1 MQIRRINNINN
12 QENKTIKEKSN
23 NIFCKIIIFSLLII
37 LSINVFTN
45 VQATENI
52 ANNSETSSTLQTAD
66 NKNLKSYTLEDPGM
80 YIKIDTN
87 MIEIVSGLENNDERL
102 NTIENKE
109 EYKSYLEQSG
119 IVLDAVNSVGENN
132 DKEIIV
138 VKSNNVAYQTLP
150 NLNQFSEED
159 LNNYYSQFIESIKSQ
174 AEKTQIEVQK
184 EELYKTQ
191 NGNVYFHIISQ
202 GEIGGI
208 PAKLS
213 TYYTIMNQ
221 RLVTI
226 GFRYFN
232 TEIDSNENT
241 VIEAITFE
249 NLPRDNSYQEQMN
262 KVTTIVIIILA
273 IFIITFLIIRRK
285 DAKKISSEVKDKE
298 LKSYLKFGG
307 ILSLMWILMIYQ
319 VYLRILDINTLIQ
332 TEGILAYRII
342 MIIECILAVTV
353 NLFIA
358 IKILIRKSKSVKHI
372 KIGLIIN
379 AIIILIASLTRII
392 SMMVVQKSLPSMDY
406 FEQELSLLIY
416 NVVYTAIW
424 ILYMKFSQRVKIY
437 YYEQDEI
444 HYYRLNEIIKN
455 IKDKIRNKK
464 EKQTNKTKNKGKK

>member
-1 MQIRRINNINN
+1 MRIKKINNK
-12 QENKTIKEKSN
+12 ENKIIKEKNN
-23 NIFCKIIIFSLLII
+23 NIFCKIIILSLLII
-37 LSINVFTN
+37 LSINIFTK

-52 ANNSETSSTLQTAD
+52 ANNSETNSTLQTAD

-119 IVLDAVNSVGENN
+119 IVLDAVNNIGENN

-138 VKSNNVAYQTLP
+138 VKSNNVTYQTLP
-150 NLNQFSEED
+150 NLNQFAEED
-159 LNNYYSQFIESIKSQ
+159 LNNYYSQFMESIKSQ

-208 PAKLS
+208 PTKLS

-332 TEGILAYRII
+332 TDGILAYRII
-342 MIIECILAVTV
+342 MIIECILAFAV

-358 IKILIRKSKSVKHI
+358 IKILIRKKQSVKHI
-372 KIGLIIN
+372 KMGLIIN
-379 AIIILIASLTRII
+379 AVIILIASLTRII
-392 SMMVVQKSLPSMDY
+392 SMIAVQKNIPSIEY
-406 FEQELSLLIY
+406 FEQEFSLLIY
-416 NVVYTAIW
+416 NAVYTAIW
-424 ILYMKFSQRVKIY
+424 FFYMKFSQRVKIY

-444 HYYRLNEIIKN
+444 HYYRLNEMIKN
-455 IKDKIRNKK
+455 IKEKIKNKK
-464 EKQTNKTKNKGKK
+464 EKHTSETKKKGKK

>member
-1 MQIRRINNINN
+1 MRIKKINNK
-12 QENKTIKEKSN
+12 ENKIIKEKNN
-23 NIFCKIIIFSLLII
+23 NIFCKIIILSLLII
-37 LSINVFTN
+37 LSINIFTK

-52 ANNSETSSTLQTAD
+52 ANNSETNSTLQTAD

-119 IVLDAVNSVGENN
+119 IVLDAVNNIGENN

-138 VKSNNVAYQTLP
+138 VKSNNVTYQTLP

-159 LNNYYSQFIESIKSQ
+159 LNNYYSQFMESIKSQ

-208 PAKLS
+208 PTKLS

-241 VIEAITFE
+241 VIEATTFE

-332 TEGILAYRII
+332 TDGILAYRII
-342 MIIECILAVTV
+342 MIIECILAFAV

-358 IKILIRKSKSVKHI
+358 IKILIRKKQSVKHI
-372 KIGLIIN
+372 KMGLIIN
-379 AIIILIASLTRII
+379 AVIILIASLTRII
-392 SMMVVQKSLPSMDY
+392 SMIAVQKKIPSIEY
-406 FEQELSLLIY
+406 FEQEFSLLIY
-416 NVVYTAIW
+416 NAVYTAIW
-424 ILYMKFSQRVKIY
+424 FFYMKFSQRVKIY

-444 HYYRLNEIIKN
+444 HYYRLNEMIKN
-455 IKDKIRNKK
+455 IKEKIKNKK
-464 EKQTNKTKNKGKK
+464 EKHTSETKKKGKE

>member
-1 MQIRRINNINN
+1 MRIKKINNK
-12 QENKTIKEKSN
+12 ENKIIKEKNN
-23 NIFCKIIIFSLLII
+23 NIFCKIIILSLLII
-37 LSINVFTN
+37 LSINIFTK

-52 ANNSETSSTLQTAD
+52 ANNSETNSTLQTAD

-119 IVLDAVNSVGENN
+119 IVLDAVNNIGENN

-138 VKSNNVAYQTLP
+138 VKSNNIAYQTLP

-159 LNNYYSQFIESIKSQ
+159 LNNYYSQFMESIKSQ

-208 PAKLS
+208 PTKLS

-332 TEGILAYRII
+332 TDGILAYRII
-342 MIIECILAVTV
+342 MIIECILAFAV

-358 IKILIRKSKSVKHI
+358 IKILIRKKQSVKHI
-372 KIGLIIN
+372 KMGLIIN
-379 AIIILIASLTRII
+379 AVIILIASLTRII
-392 SMMVVQKSLPSMDY
+392 SMIAVQKNIPSIEY
-406 FEQELSLLIY
+406 FEQEFSLLIY
-416 NVVYTAIW
+416 NAVYTAIW
-424 ILYMKFSQRVKIY
+424 FFYMKFSQRVKIY

-444 HYYRLNEIIKN
+444 HYYRLNEMIKN
-455 IKDKIRNKK
+455 IKEKIKNKK
-464 EKQTNKTKNKGKK
+464 EKHTSETKKKGKE

>member
-1 MQIRRINNINN
+1 MRIKKINNK
-12 QENKTIKEKSN
+12 ENKIIKEKNN
-23 NIFCKIIIFSLLII
+23 NIFCKIIILSLLII
-37 LSINVFTN
+37 LSINIFTK

-52 ANNSETSSTLQTAD
+52 ANNSETNSTLQTAD

-80 YIKIDTN
+80 HIKIDTN

-119 IVLDAVNSVGENN
+119 IVLDAVNNIGENN

-159 LNNYYSQFIESIKSQ
+159 LNNYYSQFMESIKSQ

-208 PAKLS
+208 PTKLS

-332 TEGILAYRII
+332 TDGILAYRII
-342 MIIECILAVTV
+342 MIIECILAFAV

-358 IKILIRKSKSVKHI
+358 IKILIRKKQSVKHI
-372 KIGLIIN
+372 KMGLIIN

-392 SMMVVQKSLPSMDY
+392 SMIAVQKNIPSIEY
-406 FEQELSLLIY
+406 FEQEFSLLIY
-416 NVVYTAIW
+416 NAVYTAIW
-424 ILYMKFSQRVKIY
+424 FFYMKFSQRVKIY

-444 HYYRLNEIIKN
+444 HYYRLNEMIKN
-455 IKDKIRNKK
+455 IKEKIKNKK
-464 EKQTNKTKNKGKK
+464 EKHTNETKKKGKK

>member
-1 MQIRRINNINN
+1 MRIKKINNK
-12 QENKTIKEKSN
+12 ENKIIKEKNN
-23 NIFCKIIIFSLLII
+23 NIFCKIIILSLLII
-37 LSINVFTN
+37 LSINIFTK

-52 ANNSETSSTLQTAD
+52 ANNSETNSTLQTAD

-119 IVLDAVNSVGENN
+119 IVLDAVNNIGENN

-138 VKSNNVAYQTLP
+138 VKSNNVTYQTLP

-159 LNNYYSQFIESIKSQ
+159 LNNYYSQFMESIKSQ

-208 PAKLS
+208 PTKLS

-241 VIEAITFE
+241 VIEATTFE

-332 TEGILAYRII
+332 TDGILAYRII
-342 MIIECILAVTV
+342 MIIECILAFAV

-358 IKILIRKSKSVKHI
+358 IKILIRKKQSVKHI
-372 KIGLIIN
+372 KMGLIIN
-379 AIIILIASLTRII
+379 AVIILIASLTRII
-392 SMMVVQKSLPSMDY
+392 SMIAVQKNIPSIEY
-406 FEQELSLLIY
+406 FEQEFSLLIY
-416 NVVYTAIW
+416 NAVYTAIW
-424 ILYMKFSQRVKIY
+424 FFYMKFSQRVKIY

-444 HYYRLNEIIKN
+444 HYYRLNEMIKN
-455 IKDKIRNKK
+455 IKEKIKNKK
-464 EKQTNKTKNKGKK
+464 EKHTSETKKKGKK

>member
-232 TEIDSNENT
+232 TEIDSSENT
-241 VIEAITFE
+241 IIEETTFE

-262 KVTTIVIIILA
+262 KVTTIVGLILG

-285 DAKKISSEVKDKE
+285 DAKKISSEIKDKE

-319 VYLRILDINTLIQ
+319 IYLRILDINTLIQ
-332 TEGILAYRII
+332 TEGLLAYRII
-342 MIIECILAVTV
+342 MIIECILAVAV
-353 NLFIA
+353 NLFIT
-358 IKILIRKSKSVKHI
+358 IKILIRKSQSVKHI

-392 SMMVVQKSLPSMDY
+392 SMIVVQKSLPSMEY

-416 NVVYTAIW
+416 NIVYTAIW
-424 ILYMKFSQRVKIY
+424 FLYMKFSQRVKIY

>member
-1 MQIRRINNINN
+1 MRIKKINNK
-12 QENKTIKEKSN
+12 ENKIIKEKNN
-23 NIFCKIIIFSLLII
+23 NIFCKIIILSLLII
-37 LSINVFTN
+37 LSINIFTK

-52 ANNSETSSTLQTAD
+52 ANNSETNSTLQTAD

-119 IVLDAVNSVGENN
+119 IVLDAVNNIGENN

-159 LNNYYSQFIESIKSQ
+159 LNNYYSQFMESIKSQ

-208 PAKLS
+208 PTKLS

-241 VIEAITFE
+241 VIEATTFE

-332 TEGILAYRII
+332 TDGILAYRII
-342 MIIECILAVTV
+342 MIIECILAFAV

-358 IKILIRKSKSVKHI
+358 IKILIRKKQSVKHI
-372 KIGLIIN
+372 KMGLIIN

-392 SMMVVQKSLPSMDY
+392 SMIAVQKNIPSIEY
-406 FEQELSLLIY
+406 FEQEFSLLIY
-416 NVVYTAIW
+416 NAVYTAIW
-424 ILYMKFSQRVKIY
+424 FFYMKFSQRVKIY

-444 HYYRLNEIIKN
+444 HYYRLNEMIKN
-455 IKDKIRNKK
+455 IKEKIKNKK
-464 EKQTNKTKNKGKK
+464 EKHTNETKKKGKK

>member
-1 MQIRRINNINN
+1 MQIRRINN
-12 QENKTIKEKSN
+12 QENKTIKEKNN
-23 NIFCKIIIFSLLII
+23 NIFCKIIILSLLII
-37 LSINVFTN
+37 LTINVFTK

-52 ANNSETSSTLQTAD
+52 ANNSEINSTLQTAD

-119 IVLDAVNSVGENN
+119 IVLDAVNSIGENN

-208 PAKLS
+208 LTKLS

-232 TEIDSNENT
+232 TEIDSSENT
-241 VIEAITFE
+241 IIEETTFE

-358 IKILIRKSKSVKHI
+358 IKILIRKSQSVKHI

-424 ILYMKFSQRVKIY
+424 IFYMKISQRVKIY

-444 HYYRLNEIIKN
+444 HYYRLNEMIKN
-455 IKDKIRNKK
+455 IKEKIKNKK
-464 EKQTNKTKNKGKK
+464 EKHTSETKKKSKK

>member
-1 MQIRRINNINN
+1 MRIKKINNK
-12 QENKTIKEKSN
+12 ENKIIKEKNN
-23 NIFCKIIIFSLLII
+23 NIFCKIIILSLLII
-37 LSINVFTN
+37 LSINIFTK

-52 ANNSETSSTLQTAD
+52 ANNSETNSTLQIAD

-119 IVLDAVNSVGENN
+119 IVLDAVNNIGENN

-138 VKSNNVAYQTLP
+138 VKSNNVTYQTLP

-159 LNNYYSQFIESIKSQ
+159 LNNYYSQFMESIKSQ

-208 PAKLS
+208 PTKLS

-241 VIEAITFE
+241 VIEATTFE

-332 TEGILAYRII
+332 TDGILAYRII
-342 MIIECILAVTV
+342 MIIECILAFAV

-358 IKILIRKSKSVKHI
+358 IKILIRKKQSVKHI
-372 KIGLIIN
+372 KMGLIIN
-379 AIIILIASLTRII
+379 AVIILIASLTRII
-392 SMMVVQKSLPSMDY
+392 SMIAVQKNIPSIEY
-406 FEQELSLLIY
+406 FEQEFSLLIY
-416 NVVYTAIW
+416 NAVYTAIW
-424 ILYMKFSQRVKIY
+424 FFYMKFSQRVKIY

-444 HYYRLNEIIKN
+444 HYYRLNEMIKN
-455 IKDKIRNKK
+455 IKEKIKNKK
-464 EKQTNKTKNKGKK
+464 EKHTSETKKKGKK

>member
-1 MQIRRINNINN
+1 MQIKKINN
-12 QENKTIKEKSN
+12 QENKIKEKTN
-23 NIFCKIIIFSLLII
+23 NIFCKIIILSLLII
-37 LSINVFTN
+37 LSINIFTK

-52 ANNSETSSTLQTAD
+52 ANNSETNSTLQTAD

-119 IVLDAVNSVGENN
+119 IVLDAVNNIGENN

-138 VKSNNVAYQTLP
+138 VKSNNVTYQTLP

-159 LNNYYSQFIESIKSQ
+159 LNNYYSQFMESIKSQ

-208 PAKLS
+208 PTKLS

-241 VIEAITFE
+241 VIEATTFE

-332 TEGILAYRII
+332 TDGILAYRII
-342 MIIECILAVTV
+342 MIIECILAFAV

-358 IKILIRKSKSVKHI
+358 IKILIRKKQSVKHI
-372 KIGLIIN
+372 KMGLIIN
-379 AIIILIASLTRII
+379 AVIILIASLTRII
-392 SMMVVQKSLPSMDY
+392 SMIAVQKNIPSIEY
-406 FEQELSLLIY
+406 FEQEFSLLIY
-416 NVVYTAIW
+416 NAVYTAIW
-424 ILYMKFSQRVKIY
+424 FFYMKFSQRVKIY

-444 HYYRLNEIIKN
+444 HYYRLNEMIKN
-455 IKDKIRNKK
+455 IKEKIKNKK
-464 EKQTNKTKNKGKK
+464 EKHTSETKKKGKK

>member
-1 MQIRRINNINN
+1 MRIKKINNK
-12 QENKTIKEKSN
+12 ENKIIKEKNN
-23 NIFCKIIIFSLLII
+23 NIFCKIIILSLLII
-37 LSINVFTN
+37 LSINIFTK

-52 ANNSETSSTLQTAD
+52 ANNSETNSTLQTAD

-119 IVLDAVNSVGENN
+119 IVLDAVNNIGENN

-138 VKSNNVAYQTLP
+138 VKSNNIAYQTLP

-159 LNNYYSQFIESIKSQ
+159 LNNYYSQFMESIKSQ

-208 PAKLS
+208 PTKLS

-241 VIEAITFE
+241 VIEATTFE

-332 TEGILAYRII
+332 TDGILAYRII
-342 MIIECILAVTV
+342 MIIECILAFAV

-358 IKILIRKSKSVKHI
+358 IKILIRKKQSVKHI
-372 KIGLIIN
+372 KMGLIIN
-379 AIIILIASLTRII
+379 AVIILIASLTRII
-392 SMMVVQKSLPSMDY
+392 SMIAVQKNIPSIEY
-406 FEQELSLLIY
+406 FEQEFSLLIY
-416 NVVYTAIW
+416 NAVYTAIW
-424 ILYMKFSQRVKIY
+424 FFYMKFSQRVKIY

-444 HYYRLNEIIKN
+444 HYYRLNEMIKN
-455 IKDKIRNKK
+455 IKEKIKNKK
-464 EKQTNKTKNKGKK
+464 EKHTSETKKKGKK

>member
-232 TEIDSNENT
+232 TEIDSSENT
-241 VIEAITFE
+241 IIEETTFE

-262 KVTTIVIIILA
+262 KVTTIVGLILG

-285 DAKKISSEVKDKE
+285 DAKKISSEIKDKE

-319 VYLRILDINTLIQ
+319 IYLRILDINTLIQ
-332 TEGILAYRII
+332 TEGLLAYRII
-342 MIIECILAVTV
+342 MIIECILAVAV
-353 NLFIA
+353 NLFIT
-358 IKILIRKSKSVKHI
+358 IKILIRKSQSVKHI

-392 SMMVVQKSLPSMDY
+392 SMIVVQKSLPSMEY

-416 NVVYTAIW
+416 NIVYTAIW

>member
-1 MQIRRINNINN
+1 MRIKKINNK
-12 QENKTIKEKSN
+12 ENKIIKEKNN
-23 NIFCKIIIFSLLII
+23 NIFCKIIILSLLII
-37 LSINVFTN
+37 LSINIFTK

-52 ANNSETSSTLQTAD
+52 ANNSETNSTLQTAD

-119 IVLDAVNSVGENN
+119 IVLDAVNNIGENN

-138 VKSNNVAYQTLP
+138 VKSNNVTYQTLP

-159 LNNYYSQFIESIKSQ
+159 LNNYYSQFMESIKSQ

-208 PAKLS
+208 PTKLS

-241 VIEAITFE
+241 VIEATTFE

-332 TEGILAYRII
+332 TDGILAYRII
-342 MIIECILAVTV
+342 MIIECILAFAV

-358 IKILIRKSKSVKHI
+358 IKILIRKKQSVKHI
-372 KIGLIIN
+372 KMGLIIN
-379 AIIILIASLTRII
+379 AVIILIASLTRII
-392 SMMVVQKSLPSMDY
+392 SMIAVQKNIPSIEY
-406 FEQELSLLIY
+406 FEQEFSLLIY
-416 NVVYTAIW
+416 NAVYTAIW
-424 ILYMKFSQRVKIY
+424 FFYMKFSQRVKIY

-444 HYYRLNEIIKN
+444 HYYRLNEMIKN
-455 IKDKIRNKK
+455 IKEKIKNKK
-464 EKQTNKTKNKGKK
+464 EKHTSETKKKSKK

>member
-1 MQIRRINNINN
+1 MRIKKINNK
-12 QENKTIKEKSN
+12 ENKIIKEKNN
-23 NIFCKIIIFSLLII
+23 NIFCKIIILSLLII
-37 LSINVFTN
+37 LSINIFTK

-52 ANNSETSSTLQTAD
+52 ANNSETNSTLQTAD

-119 IVLDAVNSVGENN
+119 IVLDAVNNIGENN

-138 VKSNNVAYQTLP
+138 VKSNNIAYQTLP

-159 LNNYYSQFIESIKSQ
+159 LNNYYSQFMESIKSQ

-208 PAKLS
+208 QTKLS

-241 VIEAITFE
+241 VIEATTFE

-332 TEGILAYRII
+332 TDGILAYRII
-342 MIIECILAVTV
+342 MIIECILAFAV

-358 IKILIRKSKSVKHI
+358 IKILIRKKQSVKHI
-372 KIGLIIN
+372 KMGLIIN
-379 AIIILIASLTRII
+379 AVIILIASLTRII
-392 SMMVVQKSLPSMDY
+392 SMIAVQKNIPSIEY
-406 FEQELSLLIY
+406 FEQEFSLLIY
-416 NVVYTAIW
+416 NAVYTAIW
-424 ILYMKFSQRVKIY
+424 FFYMKFSQRVKIY

-444 HYYRLNEIIKN
+444 HYYRLNEMIKN
-455 IKDKIRNKK
+455 IKEKIKNKK
-464 EKQTNKTKNKGKK
+464 EKHTSETKKKGKK

>member
-1 MQIRRINNINN
+1 MRIKKINNK
-12 QENKTIKEKSN
+12 ENKIIKEKNN
-23 NIFCKIIIFSLLII
+23 NIFCKIIILSLLII
-37 LSINVFTN
+37 LSINIFTK

-52 ANNSETSSTLQTAD
+52 ANNSETNSTLQTAD

-119 IVLDAVNSVGENN
+119 IVLDAVNNIGENN

-138 VKSNNVAYQTLP
+138 VKSNNIAYQTLP

-159 LNNYYSQFIESIKSQ
+159 LNNYYSQFMESIKSQ

-208 PAKLS
+208 PTKLS

-241 VIEAITFE
+241 VIEATTFE

-332 TEGILAYRII
+332 TDGILAYRII
-342 MIIECILAVTV
+342 MIIECILAFAV

-358 IKILIRKSKSVKHI
+358 IKILIRKKQSVKHI
-372 KIGLIIN
+372 KMGLIIN
-379 AIIILIASLTRII
+379 AVIILIASLTRII
-392 SMMVVQKSLPSMDY
+392 SMIAVQKNIPSIEY
-406 FEQELSLLIY
+406 FEQEFSLLIY
-416 NVVYTAIW
+416 NAVYTAIW
-424 ILYMKFSQRVKIY
+424 FFYMKFSQRVKIY

-444 HYYRLNEIIKN
+444 HYYRLNEMIKN
-455 IKDKIRNKK
+455 IKEKIKNKK
-464 EKQTNKTKNKGKK
+464 EKHTSETKKKGKE

>member
-1 MQIRRINNINN
+1 MRIKKINNK
-12 QENKTIKEKSN
+12 ENKIIKEKNN
-23 NIFCKIIIFSLLII
+23 NIFCKIIILSLLII
-37 LSINVFTN
+37 LSINIFTK

-52 ANNSETSSTLQTAD
+52 ANNSETNSTLQTAD

-119 IVLDAVNSVGENN
+119 IVLDAVNNIGENN

-138 VKSNNVAYQTLP
+138 VKSNNIAYQTLP

-159 LNNYYSQFIESIKSQ
+159 LNNYYSQFMESIKSQ

-208 PAKLS
+208 PTKLS

-332 TEGILAYRII
+332 TDGILAYRII
-342 MIIECILAVTV
+342 MIIECILAFAV

-358 IKILIRKSKSVKHI
+358 IKILIRKKQSVKHI
-372 KIGLIIN
+372 KMGLIIN
-379 AIIILIASLTRII
+379 AVIILIASLTRII
-392 SMMVVQKSLPSMDY
+392 SMIAVQKNIPSIEY
-406 FEQELSLLIY
+406 FEQEFSLLIY
-416 NVVYTAIW
+416 NAVYTAIW
-424 ILYMKFSQRVKIY
+424 FFYMKFSQRVKIY

-444 HYYRLNEIIKN
+444 HYYRLNEMIKN
-455 IKDKIRNKK
+455 IKEKIKNKK
-464 EKQTNKTKNKGKK
+464 EKHTSETKKKGKK